1 MNKINLLGD
10 LVPDPLVK
18 KPSKEKAL
26 PYWSEK
32 EASSVLEQ
40 AKIKLKSKQTIK
52 RPITYCSCGNHP
64 VNPRKDIYKQHN
76 HWVAQQD
83 FKLESNNTRLQGIKG
98 IGISGPKPY
107 VPTYDF
113 SGEDFET
120 DWDEIRK
127 VSSKND

>member
-1 MNKINLLGD
+1 MNKINLLGN
-10 LVPDPLVK
+10 LMSDPFTIE
-18 KPSKEKAL
+18 PKE
-26 PYWSEK
+26 
-32 EASSVLEQ
+32 
-40 AKIKLKSKQTIK
+40 AKIKRRGSWPSKKTSEKKPETKTIVM
-52 RPITYCSCGNHP
+52 CSCENHP

-98 IGISGPKPY
+98 IGISAQKPY

-120 DWDEIRK
+120 DWNEIRK
-127 VSSKND
+127 VNSKDD